1 MRSVRRAGSAARC
14 TAARCPCPTT
24 TSGAG
29 AYAAPPGT
37 PAPPGHM
44 VYSPTEAD
52 KKQDTNKIE
61 EFYQKLQSTVDTAHK
76 NLIIMGDFNG
86 QIGEC
91 RSGEEYIVGRYG
103 NGNRSKNGQ
112 HLVNFG
118 LENKLSILNS
128 FFKKKKNKK
137 WTWTSPNG
145 LFKNEIDYIMT
156 NKPKVFKDLSV
167 LHNLNF
173 NSDHKMIRATLR
185 SSHTKKSRRLQTGL
199 TPYVDI
205 KNNLEIMNNLKEFL
219 ERREQKEYNKAIEAT
234 YCYFVNTLKTVA
246 RKVSTN
252 NKSILS
258 TETIILLKERKLL
271 LQGNKDK
278 ETRKEIAEISK
289 NINKNIRKDRKQK
302 RANTFQYHI
311 KKTGGVKKAFKELES
326 KKNWMPNIKDR
337 QGRSTTKRSEI
348 LNIATQYYKELY
360 TSKNNKPATTT
371 TEDMQDTEPIP
382 PILKEETERAIT
394 TQKLEKAPGL
404 DQITNELLKTFMP
417 VIVPKLT
424 NLFNEIITAEV
435 IPEDWVKSVIVLL
448 HKKGDKRD
456 INNYRPISLMSNIY
470 KIFSKILLFRLT
482 ITLDEN
488 QPKEQA
494 GFRSNFSTIDHI
506 HVLRQILQKYREYNK
521 TYYLGF
527 VDFNKAFDSLEH
539 HYIWESLEQQGVHK
553 KYIRILKNIY
563 GKSTA
568 QIKLEKLGEEFP
580 IERGVRQG
588 DPISPKIFSAVLELI
603 FRKLDWDN
611 FGLNVNGDKL
621 SHLRFA
627 DDLILFSECPMILE
641 RMLQQLADESANA
654 GLTMN
659 ITKTKVMSNSSQ
671 KNAIAVNNQELEY
684 VSEYVYLGQ
693 LVSPTESMQKEIE
706 RRIANTWKKFWSLSE
721 VMKNKEMPMA
731 EKRKVFNVCILPCLT
746 YGCQTW
752 ALTEKQQNKLN
763 ICQNGIERSVLG
775 VRRRDK
781 IELKKIKGETKFG
794 KVQSICRKL
803 KWRWTG
809 HMMREKKEKWTRII
823 TEWYPRENKR
833 IRGRQPKRWEDD
845 LKQVAGPGWLRTAK
859 DRSKW
864 KSLEEAFVERQA
876 VKRRDKPNA
885 EICFSIS

>member
-1 MRSVRRAGSAARC
+1 MGEGIEDHGKYILHYKGE
-14 TAARCPCPTT
+14 T
-24 TSGAG
+24 
-29 AYAAPPGT
+29 PGQYGVGFLIKRKYMDRIEELKGISERIAILNIKF
-37 PAPPGHM
+37 PVQNSRDELWSIIQ

-61 EFYQKLQSTVDTAHK
+61 EFYQKLQITVDTAHK

-185 SSHTKKSRRLQTGL
+185 ASHTKKSRRLQTGL

-219 ERREQKEYNKAIEAT
+219 ERREQKEYNKTIEAT

-337 QGRSTTKRSEI
+337 QGR
-348 LNIATQYYKELY
+348 N
-360 TSKNNKPATTT
+360 
-371 TEDMQDTEPIP
+371 
-382 PILKEETERAIT
+382 
-394 TQKLEKAPGL
+394 
-404 DQITNELLKTFMP
+404 
-417 VIVPKLT
+417 
-424 NLFNEIITAEV
+424 
-435 IPEDWVKSVIVLL
+435 
-448 HKKGDKRD
+448 
-456 INNYRPISLMSNIY
+456 
-470 KIFSKILLFRLT
+470 
-482 ITLDEN
+482 
-488 QPKEQA
+488 
-494 GFRSNFSTIDHI
+494 
-506 HVLRQILQKYREYNK
+506 
-521 TYYLGF
+521 
-527 VDFNKAFDSLEH
+527 FNKAFDSLEH

-809 HMMREKKEKWTRII
+809 HMMRKKKEKWTRII

-845 LKQVAGPGWLRTAK
+845 LKQVAGPEWLRTAK

-864 KSLEEAFVERQA
+864 KSLKEAFVERQA